1 MRAFGVVSD
10 VVLSLRERLVFY
22 PDACEEIMKNM
33 KRRAV
38 GRCFWAL
45 VCSSAH
51 QTLTANR
58 PLFTNTLSFSRLLCW
73 QNALLRGT
81 GALYLAAALLFTP
94 ARFERP
100 RVSAT
105 PSVTADEDRH
115 FRLKPENEALFI
127 ARRTFKE
134 RPVTAKRE
142 IFSQSGSR

>member
-10 VVLSLRERLVFY
+10 VVLSLRERVFVFY
-22 PDACEEIMKNM
+22 PYACEEIMKNM

-105 PSVTADEDRH
+105 PSVTA
-115 FRLKPENEALFI
+115 NG
-127 ARRTFKE
+127 RRGQTLQIKAGE
-134 RPVTAKRE
+134 RSAFYRPQN
-142 IFSQSGSR
+142 F